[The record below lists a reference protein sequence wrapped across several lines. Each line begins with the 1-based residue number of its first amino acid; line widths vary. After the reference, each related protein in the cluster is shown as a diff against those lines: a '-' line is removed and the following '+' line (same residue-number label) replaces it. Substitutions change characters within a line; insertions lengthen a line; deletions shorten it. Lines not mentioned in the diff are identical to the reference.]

1 MSTTNSKG
9 DNIPGSTD
17 NVDNLSQKAN
27 LENVL
32 TNLKIIAKVS
42 PNDKLTVIDGIL
54 VIDQPQWGQGMV
66 RWWRLDS
73 RSNSM
78 SEIEKLIEDSFT
90 IIDNIY
96 SSEVMIN
103 SGTDIKNNFYYK
115 RTIPQTY
122 FETENSHQLQTFSV
136 ELTNSVKGLQNLKLT
151 YKSDI
156 SICSKIDVIIE
167 KISIRISKINKLL
180 TIKTSTPTSSLD
192 SSK

>member
-1 MSTTNSKG
+1 MSTKNSKG
-9 DNIPGSTD
+9 DNIPESID

-54 VIDQPQWGQGMV
+54 VIDPPQWGQGMV

-73 RSNSM
+73 RNNSM

-151 YKSDI
+151 
-156 SICSKIDVIIE
+156 
-167 KISIRISKINKLL
+167 
-180 TIKTSTPTSSLD
+180 
-192 SSK
+192 